1 MAAALQGGCSGG
13 GPVKL
18 PFARRVSSRLRDLR
32 VDPYP
37 WLVIAFCLFAIL
49 PLAGPDYFF
58 GAHDA
63 PHSVFFLTEFD
74 AAIRDGVWY
83 PGWATDQ
90 ALGYG
95 YPSFVFYS
103 PLAYYVAEG
112 FHLLGAG
119 MVGAVKWTWA
129 LATIG
134 AGLAMYAFARHVL
147 GRQRG
152 LLVAVVYVY
161 VPYHLADIYVR
172 ADLREYGAFVWMPLA
187 LLGFHRL
194 VEGVTARRIAA
205 AGLAY
210 AALWMTHNVTALVFS
225 PLLACYVLCLLWRRR
240 PALAAGTAVEAGRP
254 GAGPA
259 AWLPRLGRAVGALA
273 AALLGLGLA
282 AALIL
287 PVLFERGAIV
297 QAQWV
302 HAGYDYA
309 QHFVYPFQFLS
320 PFWGYGAAGAGPV
333 DQMSFQL
340 GAVPAVLA
348 MVALVGAAG
357 RRGSERGLALFWG
370 AAMALLLFPMLP
382 IARPVWQALPIAGLI
397 QFPWRFLGLA
407 AVALAV
413 LAGLALPRLPAPG
426 LDGGVLVLALV
437 AVVASYAY
445 TLPQYTPVP
454 AIAEGP
460 LLSLDFELRY
470 PDMVGMTAWAEELPS
485 TSPLV
490 VQYQTGAPLVTA
502 QALAPSAEVEMIRAG
517 GASDELWVRSAQGTP
532 LQFYT
537 YYYPGWRVWVDG
549 RREPDS
555 ALRPEGRYGLL
566 TVEIP
571 AGEHRVLLR
580 WGDTPLRAA
589 GKALTVGCLA
599 LALLLLV
606 LPGSRSVQH
615 G

>member
-1 MAAALQGGCSGG
+1 
-13 GPVKL
+13 VKL
-18 PFARRVSSRLRDLR
+18 PFARRVWSRLRDLR

-37 WLVIAFCLFAIL
+37 WLVIAFCLFAVL
-49 PLAGPDYFF
+49 PLVGPDYFF
-58 GAHDA
+58 NAHDA

-95 YPSFVFYS
+95 YPSLVFYS

-119 MVGAVKWTWA
+119 MVGAVKWTWV
-129 LATIG
+129 LATVG

-147 GRQRG
+147 GRRRG
-152 LLVAVVYVY
+152 LLAAVVYVY

-172 ADLREYGAFVWMPLA
+172 ADLREYCAFVWMPLA
-187 LLGFHRL
+187 LLAFHRL

-210 AALWMTHNVTALVFS
+210 GALWMTHNVTALVFT
-225 PLLACYVLCLLWRRR
+225 PVLACYVLYLLLRGQ
-240 PALAAGTAVEAGRP
+240 PAPADGQAAEAGR
-254 GAGPA
+254 AGPA
-259 AWLPRLGRAVGALA
+259 WSAWRPRLGGAAAALA

-282 AALIL
+282 AALLL
-287 PVLFERGAIV
+287 PVLFERGFIN

-302 HAGYDYA
+302 QAGYSYA

-320 PFWGYGAAGAGPV
+320 PFWGYGAAGPGPV
-333 DQMSFQL
+333 DQMSFQI
-340 GAVPAVLA
+340 GAVPAILA
-348 MVALVGAAG
+348 MVALVGAF
-357 RRGSERGLALFWG
+357 RKRGSERGLALFWG
-370 AAMALLLFPMLP
+370 AATVLLLFLMMP
-382 IARPVWQALPIAGLI
+382 IALPLWQAVPVAGLI

-407 AVALAV
+407 AVALAM
-413 LAGLALPRLPAPG
+413 LAGLAVPRLEAPG
-426 LDGGVLVLALV
+426 PDGRVLVLALV
-437 AVVASYAY
+437 AVVASFVY

-454 AIAEGP
+454 ATAEGP
-460 LLSLDFELRY
+460 LLTIDFELQY
-470 PDMVGMTAWAEELPS
+470 PEMVGMTAWAEELPS

-502 QALAPSAEVEMIRAG
+502 QALAPGAAVEMIRAG

-555 ALRPEGRYGLL
+555 ALRPEGSYGLL
-566 TVEIP
+566 TVKIP
-571 AGEHRVLLR
+571 AGKHRVLLR

-589 GKALTVGCLA
+589 GKALTLGCLA

-606 LPGSRSVQH
+606 LPGRRSAKDR
-615 G
+615 